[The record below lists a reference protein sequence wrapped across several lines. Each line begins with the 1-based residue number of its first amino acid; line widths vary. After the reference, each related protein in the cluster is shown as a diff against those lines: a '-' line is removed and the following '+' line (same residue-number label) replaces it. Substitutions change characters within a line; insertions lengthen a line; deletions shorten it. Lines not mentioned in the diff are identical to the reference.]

1 MDAIVYDLS
10 SQSEAEPN
18 IFIKKDWVSILDNQN
33 GVYSANQS
41 VIDTSQFS
49 NSNKY
54 INYREAYFTIPMLL
68 ALTQTGVGSVSFTP
82 ATAATSADY
91 ALGLKN
97 WYGSIIHSFSVD
109 LAGTTII
116 QQTPFQSLWNT
127 FRLITTLSYQDLL
140 TIGPSIGFYPDNSS
154 SWYYLNAIN
163 PTGGGVTNNTNLFAT
178 PVVSGAANSL
188 EQTNSGFYQRQR
200 SWNFNALGL
209 SGVLGSAFTNMI
221 SQQNLALLYK
231 SSILPPVDGSAVPA
245 KGYWAAQIVGQVYL
259 RHLHEFFDKIPLVKG
274 MFMKMTMN
282 LNNSSTQVAVIQ
294 NAAAGAASFPTS
306 MSQQLASSSFPLG
319 GVNPIMFASGN
330 VLNGMARVIVPSA
343 SVTLVASLYV
353 GSRTY
358 EANAV
363 TAIGGNGQIGYV
375 NNLTL
380 NAPCYTFNPAF
391 EGAYLSNAIRKI
403 DYEDIYQYQV
413 LGIPKATNFNNLIT
427 NGIAGIKSVLVL
439 PFHSS
444 QASASQTNLSISP
457 LQSCFDPA
465 GGGTTSPL
473 TYINNY
479 NVIISG
485 QNAIYN
491 TQRYTYEAFLNQ
503 LNGQNSV
510 NGNQIDGMGSGLISQ
525 TDFENCYNYYYVNV
539 ERCLPIEK
547 GVSKSVSIVGQ
558 NVSEWTIDLYVFIC
572 YGISVNLNILLGSR
586 V

>member
-1 MDAIVYDLS
+1 MSDAIVYDLS
-10 SQSEAEPN
+10 SQSEAAPN

-33 GVYSANQS
+33 GIYSSNQS

-49 NSNKY
+49 NSNKW
-54 INYREAYFTIPMLL
+54 INYREAYFTIPMFLT
-68 ALTQTGVGSVSFTP
+68 LTQTGNSVNFLP
-82 ATAATSADY
+82 NATATSCDY

-116 QQTPFQSLWNT
+116 QQTPFQSLWNN
-127 FRLITTLSYQDLL
+127 FKLITSLSYQDLL

-154 SWYYLNAIN
+154 SWFYS
-163 PTGGGVTNNTNLFAT
+163 NTNASTTDLAGKGICNNFNAVAN
-178 PVVSGAANSL
+178 PVVSGAFNAL
-188 EQTNSGFYQRQR
+188 ETTNNGFYQRQR
-200 SWNFNALGL
+200 AWNFNVNGL
-209 SGVLGSAFTNMI
+209 SGTGGVAFSNMI
-221 SQQNLALLYK
+221 SRANLTLLYK
-231 SSILPPVDGSAVPA
+231 STILQPVSGAA
-245 KGYWAAQIVGQVYL
+245 GARGYWAAQIVGQVYL

-282 LNNSSTQVAVIQ
+282 LNNSSTQVSITQ
-294 NAAAGAASFPTS
+294 DTGTFIEN
-306 MSQQLASSSFPLG
+306 MSQDLGASSFPLG
-319 GVNPIMFASGN
+319 GINPIMIASGAAG
-330 VLNGMARVIVPSA
+330 NGAARVVA
-343 SVTLVASLYV
+343 VNDAVVVVAMGLVV
-353 GSRTY
+353 GSIAY
-358 EANAV
+358 ETNAV
-363 TAIGGNGQIGYV
+363 AAGVPRGYV

-380 NAPCYTFNPAF
+380 TAPCYTFNPAF

-413 LGIPKATNFNNLIT
+413 LNVPAGQNFNNLIT

-439 PFHSS
+439 PFHSPQS
-444 QASASQTNLSISP
+444 SAAQFNGSISP
-457 LQSCFDPA
+457 LQSCFDSA

-473 TYINNY
+473 TYINNF
-479 NVIISG
+479 NVVISG

-525 TDFENCYNYYYVNV
+525 MDFENCYNYYYVNA

-558 NVSEWTIDLYVFIC
+558 NVSLWNVDLYVFIS
-572 YGISVNLNILLGSR
+572 YGISVSINILLGSR